1 MLAHA
6 DIDPKYQ
13 GLYIYGIYRT
23 LCHTIQRGL
32 WQTHPCPSHNST
44 ERPLADTS
52 MPQSQQYREASGRHI
67 HAPVTKQYREASGRH
82 IHAPVTTIQRGLWQT
97 HPCPSHNSTERPLAN
112 TSMLQSPHY
121 REAYGIHIHATVTT
135 VQRGLWQTHPCPS
148 HNSIETSGSGSC
160 SSH

>member
-1 MLAHA
+1 MLSHA

-23 LCHTIQRGL
+23 LCYTIQRGL
-32 WQTHPCPSHNST
+32 WQTHPCPSHDST

-67 HAPVTKQYREASGRH
+67 HAPVTT
-82 IHAPVTTIQRGLWQT
+82 VQRGLWQT
-97 HPCPSHNSTERPLAN
+97 HPCPSHNNTERPLADTSMPQSQNNTERPLAN
-112 TSMLQSPHY
+112 TSMPQSQHY